1 MKKFSK
7 YNTTLR
13 ISPQYEICYN
23 AVSDK
28 FVLLTSPAYD
38 EMCGGTIENFGDNEV
53 SCQITLPTT
62 YWP

>member
-13 ISPQYEICYN
+13 ISPQYGICYN

-28 FVLLTSPAYD
+28 FVLLTSLVYD
-38 EMCGGTIENFGDNEV
+38 EMCGGNIENINN
-53 SCQITLPTT
+53 IIPTFMSNSIR
-62 YWP
+62 

>member
-13 ISPQYEICYN
+13 ISPQYGFCYY

-28 FVLLTSPAYD
+28 FVLLASQAYD
-38 EMCGGTIENFGDNEV
+38 GMCV
-53 SCQITLPTT
+53 K
-62 YWP
+62 